1 MNLLI
6 KIQDG
11 KPIDHPIAEEN
22 LRFFYPDLDIENPPD
37 GYAKFVRKPYPELEK
52 FQKLESIEYV
62 PDPDYWPSNIPVYTD
77 KFNIR
82 ELTEEE
88 MIELAN
94 QEAKL
99 INKQMEIYSN
109 APYPAPDDGNL
120 YIWSGTSNQW
130 VLKPYN
136 FDSVFSEYYQK
147 IKEFGLSEIPP
158 EQFDN
163 IDADKK
169 QQLQQIIDKLN
180 Y

>member
-37 GYAKFVRKPYPELEK
+37 GYAKFIRKPYPQLER

-88 MIELAN
+88 MFDLAIE
-94 QEAKL
+94 ETRL
-99 INKQMEIYSN
+99 INKQTEIHAN

-130 VLKPYN
+130 ILRPLN
-136 FDSVFSEYYQK
+136 FDSVVSEYMEK
-147 IKEFGLSEIPP
+147 IKELGLTGMTP
-158 EQFDN
+158 EELEN

-169 QQLQQIIDKLN
+169 QQLQQIVDKLN